1 MKTPAERAH
10 LLLPTTP
17 ASMEDKWRA
26 AWSLLDEDKSPA
38 VLPEHR
44 LHARCWL
51 TYRAFEGH
59 VKQDE
64 FMNRVRFC
72 PTENIAPAFCRW
84 DTSICAA
91 EFYVFTLWD
100 MEIDAIKAYSSF
112 QGAGWLLR
120 HPPAVLSY
128 LRMQAIRVYGYYLD
142 GMNEDAA
149 KAISAAVCQW
159 QDIMGEAIDWKGNP
173 LRFMEAKNDM
183 MALHALMCIASR
195 LGMVPAWMQEH
206 EKAIQDIKE
215 PWALCLKHLSKRKGA
230 IWK

>member
-59 VKQDE
+59 VNRDE

-72 PTENIAPAFCRW
+72 PTENIAPALCRW

-100 MEIDAIKAYSSF
+100 MEIDAIKAFSSF
-112 QGAGWLLR
+112 QSTGWPLR

-128 LRMQAIRVYGYYLD
+128 LRMQTIRVYGYYLD
-142 GMNEDAA
+142 GMQEDAA
-149 KAISAAVCQW
+149 KVISAAVEQW
-159 QDIMGEAIDWKGNP
+159 KDIVKSLDWKVHP
-173 LRFMEAKNDM
+173 LRFLDGRGDM
-183 MALHALMCIASR
+183 HALHALMCIAQKIGVIKNHPPLDLR
-195 LGMVPAWMQEH
+195 T
-206 EKAIQDIKE
+206 IQDLKD
-215 PWALCLKHLSKRKGA
+215 PWVFCMKHLSTRKSA